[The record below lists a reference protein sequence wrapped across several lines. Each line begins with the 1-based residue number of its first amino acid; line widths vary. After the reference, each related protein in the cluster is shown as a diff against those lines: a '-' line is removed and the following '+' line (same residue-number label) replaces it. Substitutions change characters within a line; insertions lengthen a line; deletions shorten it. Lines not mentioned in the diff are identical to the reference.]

1 MGEAKRKEAEGG
13 KTKLPQRRHCIT
25 PCLLSRDNTKHNR
38 TAPNMHPRVLP
49 SPFPYSLVF
58 LRLENRASNAPL
70 PLAAVAATHQVA
82 ADYRGEP
89 AAPSPIDTS
98 ASAHQQAAE
107 NQHMPAG
114 KQVRPSTAWLS
125 GASIGS
131 SIDQQ
136 YAQAESIAVVDAPQA
151 EAIALLPGVVATEP
165 EAKRADES
173 SGNANNGGDQQ
184 AGAPNVSD
192 TNLAAQ
198 AGEVVADAAVAA
210 TEATPLHAN
219 APAAASVT
227 NATTLHEAPPTTA
240 HDASTQQQ
248 QASQPEQPPQQQQAE
263 KAVESPTT
271 SNQAPAETAKA
282 SAEATAAATGEKKDA
297 AKDKAGSREPT
308 LMDSYT
314 ELFNYASLEC
324 GAKLLAANEDAQV
337 PLKSHRLRGA
347 IDKPTHAPMRFPRS
361 SAQGASNVL
370 SESRERYTMS
380 PCGSERWLVI
390 ELCEE
395 VGLTAFEV
403 ANFEYFSS
411 TFKVWPSSVSAA

>member
-1 MGEAKRKEAEGG
+1 
-13 KTKLPQRRHCIT
+13 
-25 PCLLSRDNTKHNR
+25 
-38 TAPNMHPRVLP
+38 
-49 SPFPYSLVF
+49 
-58 LRLENRASNAPL
+58 
-70 PLAAVAATHQVA
+70 
-82 ADYRGEP
+82 
-89 AAPSPIDTS
+89 
-98 ASAHQQAAE
+98 
-107 NQHMPAG
+107 MPASEQDT
-114 KQVRPSTAWLS
+114 K
-125 GASIGS
+125 
-131 SIDQQ
+131 
-136 YAQAESIAVVDAPQA
+136 AESIAVDAPQA
-151 EAIALLPGVVATEP
+151 AAITSLPGIVATEP

-173 SGNANNGGDQQ
+173 SGNADNGGDLGQQ

-192 TNLAAQ
+192 TNLAA
-198 AGEVVADAAVAA
+198 AGVVVADAAVAA
-210 TEATPLHAN
+210 KEATPLHAN

-227 NATTLHEAPPTTA
+227 DATTRHEAPPTTT

-248 QASQPEQPPQQQQAE
+248 QEQPKQQQQQQAPQQEQPPQQQQTE

-271 SNQAPAETAKA
+271 SNLAPAETAKA
-282 SAEATAAATGEKKDA
+282 SAEATAAAAAAGEKKDA

-324 GAKLLAANEDAQV
+324 GAKLLAANED
-337 PLKSHRLRGA
+337 
-347 IDKPTHAPMRFPRS
+347 
-361 SAQGASNVL
+361 AQGASNVL

-411 TFKVWPSSVSAA
+411 TFKDIQLFGSHSWPSATWVHIGNFTAQNAKKIQHFSLPETVWFKYVKVVFLTHYGSQYYCPVSVVRIHGTSHVANLKEKMISNSKEIGQRINEIKSKHKPKDPNKDASVPASPTTHPVVINDDATVPKKDTTLPKEVADLAQAGNHAAAA